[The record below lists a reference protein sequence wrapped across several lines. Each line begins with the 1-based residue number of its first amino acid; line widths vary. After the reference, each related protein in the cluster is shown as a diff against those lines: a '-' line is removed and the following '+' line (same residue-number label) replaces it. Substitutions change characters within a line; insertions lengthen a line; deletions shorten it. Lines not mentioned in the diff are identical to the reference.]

1 MAQQSEIRMEITGKI
16 ELSQEQIKQIL
27 TEFVMAKFPGMG
39 EVKKVNFIIYNP
51 PTNGTGC
58 DIGPHYLGKATVEL
72 SVPHNTWA
80 TT

>member
-39 EVKKVNFIIYNP
+39 EVTKVGFTINEP
-51 PTNGTGC
+51 PTNQFGY
-58 DIGPHYLGKATVEL
+58 DIGSHYLGKATVEL
-72 SVPHNTWA
+72 SVPYNNPES
-80 TT
+80 